1 MMREELEQVVLKM
14 KEMNLSLEELLNQK
28 KSFGFSEEVVAVID
42 SAAHK
47 PLNLKPSKYWTG
59 DF

>member
-42 SAAHK
+42 SAVHTNIK
-47 PLNLKPSKYWTG
+47 GQGKLWVQDP
-59 DF
+59 

>member
-14 KEMNLSLEELLNQK
+14 KEMNLSLEELLNQNK
-28 KSFGFSEEVVAVID
+28 TLGFSEDVVTVID

-47 PLNLKPSKYWTG
+47 PLNIKASKYWTG

>member
-14 KEMNLSLEELLNQK
+14 KEMNLSLEELLNQNK
-28 KSFGFSEEVVAVID
+28 NLGFSEDVVTVID
-42 SAAHK
+42 SAAQK
-47 PLNLKPSKYWTG
+47 PLKFQSSKYWTG